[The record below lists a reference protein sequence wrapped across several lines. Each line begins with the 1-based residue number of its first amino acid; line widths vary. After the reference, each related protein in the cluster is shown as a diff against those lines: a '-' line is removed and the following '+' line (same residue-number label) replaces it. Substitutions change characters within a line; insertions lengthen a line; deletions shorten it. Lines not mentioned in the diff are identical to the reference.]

1 MEGKKRK
8 GKAANQARKQLVMLI
23 CNIQLPND
31 PLEHQQLLLS
41 TVRAMGCEVHER
53 GHHAGAHCK
62 GVDGGPR
69 GGHGRGQADAAAAA
83 DPLGELPRGP
93 LRPPCAPRGV
103 SHAAF
108 YGELDRA
115 AAPACHLVA
124 GDYGHPN
131 MMHGR
136 RHAGR
141 QGDRICF
148 DTPWGC

>member
-1 MEGKKRK
+1 
-8 GKAANQARKQLVMLI
+8 
-23 CNIQLPND
+23 
-31 PLEHQQLLLS
+31 
-41 TVRAMGCEVHER
+41 MGCEVHER

-69 GGHGRGQADAAAAA
+69 GRHGRGQADAAAAA
-83 DPLGELPRGP
+83 YPLGELPRGP

-103 SHAAF
+103 RHAAF

-131 MMHGR
+131 MMDDDTPGARGIEYVLIRHGDADACDLQERRGQGIHAAVRGR
-136 RHAGR
+136 RHR
-141 QGDRICF
+141 RR
-148 DTPWGC
+148 PSPS